1 MARHPSVE
9 NVAKWI
15 DHAHLPDGLM
25 KEISEKFTI
34 LKNDVLDAI
43 EVDTPEVTA
52 GLRKILE
59 AKDCFVRVAK
69 EIETQAKDF
78 AADVTRPVEDI
89 NSSSIGGEFPNNDG

>member
-9 NVAKWI
+9 NIAKWI

-25 KEISEKFTI
+25 KDISQKFTLLKDDI
-34 LKNDVLDAI
+34 LEAI
-43 EVDTPEVTA
+43 DVDTPEVTA

-69 EIETQAKDF
+69 EIETQAID
-78 AADVTRPVEDI
+78 AYNDITRPVEEI
-89 NSSSIGGEFPNNDG
+89 NSSTVGGELPVEKD